1 MEKYARNLPNY
12 PYTVTIQRSHKKGEA
27 DKKKILCE
35 DIFTFDIE
43 TTSFFYDSDLK
54 PFMYEPGYDPDYWCG
69 IQAGA
74 IPYIWQF
81 GINNS
86 YYYGRDIKDF
96 KNVLD
101 DFPSNMHVRIFV
113 HNLSFEWH
121 FLDFLTWDH
130 VFAKTPHKP
139 IKASCKEYP
148 NIEFICT
155 LSLENMSLA
164 SWGEALGIPK
174 KVGDLAYNVMRTP
187 LTPLTDKELGYCE
200 RDLEVM
206 YIGLKEELKS
216 YPSVHKLP
224 LTSTGKVRKVVK
236 DLLMLDK
243 EYINYIHSL
252 VPENP
257 YQYKTSMLVYAG
269 GYTHANRSMVG
280 EIFYN
285 EDHKHGGH
293 YDYTSSYPLEMVWM
307 KGPCTKWAYFGKDL
321 PDPETFEDHAYKM
334 HIKFYGLKC
343 QLQNTYIAISH
354 CLKDSL
360 INIKEDN
367 GRLISADEC
376 ELWCTEQDYEVICA
390 AYTWKGDIEVI
401 EIWEAG
407 KDYLPLKFVEYV
419 LELFHNKTA
428 YKNMPGKEDLY
439 KQAKAFI
446 NSLYGMCVTALLMS
460 DVVWDDESGTW
471 HIKRITEAK
480 VMEHL
485 EKIAKY
491 SDKRYFLNYDWG
503 VWISNGAR
511 CRLWKD
517 LIIPYDKHVIY
528 ADTDSIFTDIFID
541 FTEYNNKID
550 ERLKK
555 VCDERGLDF
564 EKTRPANPKGQRSY
578 LGHLTIEPEWTEF
591 RTLGAKRYVERRA
604 YKEGDPELDGKL
616 HLTVAGINKEA
627 VTCLND
633 DIENFRNGCVFDKD
647 EADVS
652 KLLHTY
658 FDNQPKLKF
667 PDGYISTQRRGVN
680 LRPNGYKLKMDESYD
695 DILQAI
701 GMDMYNE
708 QYEQH
713 TRGLWDQQAI
723 DLDEINELVNYM
735 MEGVSK

>member
-1 MEKYARNLPNY
+1 MERYETGLLNKY
-12 PYTVTIQRSHKKGEA
+12 PYTLTIQRSHKKGES
-27 DKKKILCE
+27 DKKRILCE

-54 PFMYEPGYDPDYWCG
+54 PFLYEPGNDPDYWCG
-69 IQAGA
+69 VQAGA
-74 IPYIWQF
+74 LPYIWQF
-81 GINNS
+81 GINDK
-86 YYYGRDIKDF
+86 YYYGREIQDF
-96 KNVLD
+96 KKLLA
-101 DFPSNMHVRIFV
+101 DFPSNMQIIIFI
-113 HNLSFEWH
+113 HNFSFEWH
-121 FLDFLTWDH
+121 FLDFLTWNK

-139 IKASCKEYP
+139 IKASCKEFP
-148 NIEFICT
+148 NITFICT

-164 SWGEALGIPK
+164 SWGDALGIPK

-187 LTPLTDKELGYCE
+187 LTPLSDKELGYCE

-206 YIGLKEELKS
+206 YIGIKEELKL
-216 YPSVHKLP
+216 YGSVHKLP
-224 LTSTGKVRKVVK
+224 LTSTGKVRRVVK
-236 DLLMLDK
+236 DLLMLDST
-243 EYINYIHSL
+243 YVNYIHSL

-269 GYTHANRSMVG
+269 GYTHANRSKVG
-280 EIFYN
+280 YTYYN
-285 EDHKHGGH
+285 EDGKHGGH

-307 KGPCTKWAYFGKDL
+307 KGPCTRWAYYGHEL

-334 HIKFYGLKC
+334 HLKFYDLKC

-354 CLKDSL
+354 CVKDSL

-367 GRLISADEC
+367 GRLISAGEC
-376 ELWCTEQDYEVICA
+376 ELWCTEQDFEVISA
-390 AYTWKGDIEVI
+390 AYTWKGEIEVI

-407 KDYLPLKFVEYV
+407 KDYLPKPFVEYV

-428 YKNMPGKEDLY
+428 FKNIPGKEDQY
-439 KQAKAFI
+439 KLAKAFI
-446 NSLYGMCVTALLMS
+446 NSLYGMCVTALLMC
-460 DVVWDDESGTW
+460 DIVWDDETDTW
-471 HIKRITEAK
+471 SIKRITEQ
-480 VMEHL
+480 
-485 EKIAKY
+485 KIIEQLDKLGKY
-491 SDKRYFLNYDWG
+491 KDHRYFLNYDWG

-511 CRLWKD
+511 TRLWKD

-528 ADTDSIFTDIFID
+528 ADTDSIFTDIAID

-564 EKTRPANPKGQRSY
+564 EKTRPTNPKGQRSY

-627 VTCLND
+627 VSCLND

-658 FDNQPKLKF
+658 FDNQPDIKF
-667 PDGYISTQRRGVN
+667 DDGYISHQRRGVN

-695 DILQAI
+695 DILNTI
-701 GMDMYNE
+701 GMEMYNE
-708 QYEQH
+708 QFEQH
-713 TRGLWDQQAI
+713 TRGVWYNQDI
-723 DLDEINELVNYM
+723 DLMEIQEVIDTYFGG
-735 MEGVSK
+735 E